1 MKVLTREELKLQDA
15 VEQIKKKG
23 IDEIEIYLHR
33 ELCCSDEFMNRR
45 DWFTEAILNLTGEVT
60 HVQIRVWDE
69 EAIQIMED
77 AVERVKDMWMRNM
90 GHYAY

>member
-1 MKVLTREELKLQDA
+1 
-15 VEQIKKKG
+15 
-23 IDEIEIYLHR
+23 
-33 ELCCSDEFMNRR
+33 MNRK

-60 HVQIRVWDE
+60 HVQIRVWDD

-90 GHYAY
+90 GHHG